1 MRYAGTGVV
10 WIAWAIL
17 IVIAVPALA
26 NSAPEVTNVT
36 AHQRPGTQQV
46 DIYYDVYDAD
56 GDLMVVTA
64 TCLNDGGDPEAV
76 LSTQYGSD
84 IGAGI
89 VSGQGK
95 HIVWDAGIDM
105 PGHAGDDYTVR
116 VEACEDLPANLALF
130 LGPYHIGDQNMPG
143 CDPVSP
149 NGTTWTDSFEL
160 ADVPA
165 CATLTVEGAQL
176 YYDTPVRVNG
186 IVVGTLEGFGS
197 AEDCTIYAS
206 SVNAEVTSAL
216 HVGTNTISITC
227 HLYLALRDYDDI
239 WLRNIRVNAP

>member
-1 MRYAGTGVV
+1 MRYTRTRLP
-10 WIAWAIL
+10 WIVCAVL
-17 IVIAVPALA
+17 IVAAPCASA
-26 NSAPEVTNVT
+26 NSAPEVTNVV
-36 AHQRPGTQQV
+36 AQQRPGTQQV
-46 DIYYDVYDAD
+46 DIYYDLYDAD

-84 IGAGI
+84 IGTGI

-105 PGHAGDDYTVR
+105 PNHAGDSYTVW
-116 VEACEDLPANLALF
+116 VEACENPPADLALF
-130 LGPYHIGDQNMPG
+130 PGPYHIGDQNMQG

-149 NGTTWTDSFEL
+149 SGTTWTVSFEL

-165 CATLTVEGAQL
+165 HATLTLEGAQL
-176 YYDTPVRVNG
+176 YYDHPVRVNG
-186 IVVGTLEGFGS
+186 IEVGTLQGVGI
-197 AEDCTIYAS
+197 AEDCTIYDS

-216 HVGTNTISITC
+216 HVGTNTISVTC
-227 HLYLALRDYDDI
+227 HLYLRDYDDI
-239 WLRNIRVNAP
+239 WLRDIRVNSP